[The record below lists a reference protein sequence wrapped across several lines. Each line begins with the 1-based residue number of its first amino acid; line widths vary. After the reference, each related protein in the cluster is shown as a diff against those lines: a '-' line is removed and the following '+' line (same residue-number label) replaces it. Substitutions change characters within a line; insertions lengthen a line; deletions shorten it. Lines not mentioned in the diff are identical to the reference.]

1 MASKEISRAGRFEPR
16 WPVIL
21 QLLGLVSIA
30 TLPARIRLIPHWLS
44 LTLTSVLLLPMVGV
58 WISRGA
64 LRWLRLERW
73 STLAFC
79 ACAETMVLLSLL
91 HIISEMLKSPTV
103 FTGRQLLASSVTAW
117 ATNVVAFSVVYW
129 QLDRGGPEARVN
141 RLGKKAEWSFPQ
153 ASGSDA
159 EALEWLPTSADYLFL
174 AFCTATAFSPTDVAP
189 VTTRAKMLMMVEST
203 ISMITLVIV
212 ASRAINILGS

>member
-1 MASKEISRAGRFEPR
+1 MATKEISHVAQFEPR

-21 QLLGLVSIA
+21 QLLALVSIA
-30 TLPARIRLIPHWLS
+30 TLPARIRLMPHWLS
-44 LTLTSVLLLPMVGV
+44 LTLTAVLLLPMVGV
-58 WISRGA
+58 LVSRGG

-79 ACAETMVLLSLL
+79 AFAETMVLLSLR
-91 HIISEMLKSPTV
+91 HIIAEMLKSPAV

-129 QLDRGGPEARVN
+129 QLDRGGPEARAN
-141 RLGKKAEWSFPQ
+141 RLGKKAEWAFPQ

-174 AFCTATAFSPTDVAP
+174 SYCTATAFSPTDVLP
-189 VTTRAKMLMMVEST
+189 VTVRAKMLMMVEST
-203 ISMITLVIV
+203 LSLITLVIV

>member
-1 MASKEISRAGRFEPR
+1 MASKETSRAGRFEPR

-21 QLLGLVSIA
+21 QLLVLVSIA
-30 TLPARIRLIPHWLS
+30 TLPARIRLMPHWLG
-44 LTLTSVLLLPMVGV
+44 LTLTGVLLLPMVGV
-58 WISRGA
+58 LVSRGA
-64 LRWLRLERW
+64 LGWLRLERW

-79 ACAETMVLLSLL
+79 AFAETMVLLSLR
-91 HIISEMLKSPTV
+91 HIIAEMLKSPAV

-129 QLDRGGPEARVN
+129 QLDRGGPEARAN
-141 RLGKKAEWSFPQ
+141 RLGKKAEWAFPQ

-174 AFCTATAFSPTDVAP
+174 SYCTATAFSPTDVLP
-189 VTTRAKMLMMVEST
+189 VTVRAKMLMMVDST
-203 ISMITLVIV
+203 LSLITLVIV

>member
-1 MASKEISRAGRFEPR
+1 MAMKEILRVAHFERR

-21 QLLGLVSIA
+21 QLLALVSIA
-30 TLPARIRLIPHWLS
+30 TLPARIRLMPHWFGYS
-44 LTLTSVLLLPMVGV
+44 IAVALLLPMVGV
-58 WISRGA
+58 GATRGA
-64 LRWLRLERW
+64 PGWLRIEHW
-73 STLAFC
+73 SNLAIC
-79 ACAETMVLLSLL
+79 AIAEILVLLTLR
-91 HIISEMLKSPTV
+91 HIILEMLRDPTV

-141 RLGKKAEWSFPQ
+141 RLGKKPEWAFPQ

-159 EALEWLPTSADYLFL
+159 EAAEWLPTSVDYLFL
-174 AFCTATAFSPTDVAP
+174 SFCTATAFSPTDVAP
-189 VTTRAKMLMMVEST
+189 LTARAKLLMMVEST
-203 ISMITLVIV
+203 ISLITLVIV